1 MAALAPGRPQIWRRS
16 WRWWAEKGQRRLRG
30 NCATTRRTSGPEGG
44 GDGRARSRVIQVA
57 TRAAGAGKAGGS
69 NRNRRRDK
77 VAAKAGGECFSD
89 IKEASAVMIV
99 RG

>member
-1 MAALAPGRPQIWRRS
+1 M
-16 WRWWAEKGQRRLRG
+16 
-30 NCATTRRTSGPEGG
+30 
-44 GDGRARSRVIQVA
+44 IQVA

-89 IKEASAVMIV
+89 IKEASAVMICA
-99 RG
+99 RLSMI